1 MDNKNMKKRIS
12 LLAVVALSISSM
24 ALPAAQAAE
33 SRYITVKAQG
43 TVKVV
48 PDAVRINATATN
60 LASTNKDALS
70 ATSKTAAAI
79 RAALKTAKIDSKDIA
94 TTSITT
100 FPEYKYGNDGST
112 TLLGYRAT
120 QSFTITVKAANT
132 AGALVDSLVAAGG
145 DSVQINGVSPFVLD
159 STKATVSA
167 RAIAVKNAKSRA
179 LSYAKLLGVSLGK
192 VNYLTEDSS
201 PIPPAPIFATAK
213 SEADATVVD
222 LGQQDVTVAITVQWS
237 LR

>member
-1 MDNKNMKKRIS
+1 MKKRIL
-12 LLAVVALSISSM
+12 LLAVVAFSISSM

-79 RAALKTAKIDSKDIA
+79 RAALKAAKIDSKDIA

-100 FPEYKYGNDGST
+100 FPEYKYGNDGTT

-132 AGALVDSLVAAGG
+132 AGAIVDSLVAAGG

-159 STKATVSA
+159 STKATESA

-201 PIPPAPIFATAK
+201 PVPPAPIFATAK

>member
-1 MDNKNMKKRIS
+1 MKKRIL
-12 LLAVVALSISSM
+12 LLAVVAFSISSM

-100 FPEYKYGNDGST
+100 FPEYKYGNDGTT

-159 STKATVSA
+159 STKATESA

-201 PIPPAPIFATAK
+201 PVPPAPIFATAK

>member
-1 MDNKNMKKRIS
+1 MKKRIS
-12 LLAVVALSISSM
+12 LLAVVAFSISSI
-24 ALPAAQAAE
+24 ALPDAQAAE

-100 FPEYKYGNDGST
+100 FPEYKYGNDGTT

-159 STKATVSA
+159 STKATESA

-201 PIPPAPIFATAK
+201 PVPPAPIFATAK

>member
-1 MDNKNMKKRIS
+1 MKKRIS
-12 LLAVVALSISSM
+12 LLAVVALSLSSM
-24 ALPAAQAAE
+24 ALPGAQAAE

-79 RAALKTAKIDSKDIA
+79 RAALKTAKIDSKDFA

-100 FPEYKYGNDGST
+100 FPEYKYGNDGTT

-159 STKATVSA
+159 STKATESA

-201 PIPPAPIFATAK
+201 PVPPAPIFATAK

>member
-1 MDNKNMKKRIS
+1 MKKRIL

-100 FPEYKYGNDGST
+100 FPEYKYGNDGTT

-132 AGALVDSLVAAGG
+132 AGAIVDSLVAAGG

-159 STKATVSA
+159 STKATESA

-201 PIPPAPIFATAK
+201 PVPPAPIFATAK

>member
-1 MDNKNMKKRIS
+1 MKKRIL
-12 LLAVVALSISSM
+12 LLAVVAFSISSM

-100 FPEYKYGNDGST
+100 FPEYKYGNDGTT

-132 AGALVDSLVAAGG
+132 AGAIVDSLVAAGG

-159 STKATVSA
+159 STKATESA

-201 PIPPAPIFATAK
+201 PVPPAPIFATAK

>member
-1 MDNKNMKKRIS
+1 MKKRIS
-12 LLAVVALSISSM
+12 LLAVVAFSISSM

-70 ATSKTAAAI
+70 ATSKTAAAM

-100 FPEYKYGNDGST
+100 FPEYKYGNDGTT

-159 STKATVSA
+159 STKATESA

-201 PIPPAPIFATAK
+201 PVPPAPIFATAK

>member
-1 MDNKNMKKRIS
+1 MKKRIL
-12 LLAVVALSISSM
+12 LLAVVAFSISSM

-100 FPEYKYGNDGST
+100 FPEYKYGNDGTT

-132 AGALVDSLVAAGG
+132 AGAIVDSLVAAGG

-159 STKATVSA
+159 STKATESA

>member
-1 MDNKNMKKRIS
+1 MKKRIS

-48 PDAVRINATATN
+48 PDAVRINASATN

-100 FPEYKYGNDGST
+100 FPEYKYGNDGTT

-132 AGALVDSLVAAGG
+132 AGAIVDSLVAAGG

-159 STKATVSA
+159 STKATESA

>member
-1 MDNKNMKKRIS
+1 MKKRIS

-100 FPEYKYGNDGST
+100 FPEYKYGNDGTT

-132 AGALVDSLVAAGG
+132 AGAIVDSLVAAGG

-159 STKATVSA
+159 STKATESA

>member
-1 MDNKNMKKRIS
+1 MKKRIS
-12 LLAVVALSISSM
+12 LLAVVAFSISSM

-79 RAALKTAKIDSKDIA
+79 RAALKTAKIDSKDFA

-100 FPEYKYGNDGST
+100 FPEYKYGNDGTT

-159 STKATVSA
+159 STKATESA

-201 PIPPAPIFATAK
+201 PVPPAPIFATAK

>member
-1 MDNKNMKKRIS
+1 MKKRIS

-100 FPEYKYGNDGST
+100 FPEYKYGNDGTT

-120 QSFTITVKAANT
+120 QSFTITVNAANT

-159 STKATVSA
+159 STKATESA

>member
-1 MDNKNMKKRIS
+1 MKKRIS

-70 ATSKTAAAI
+70 ATSKTAAAM

-100 FPEYKYGNDGST
+100 FPEYKYGNDGTT

-120 QSFTITVKAANT
+120 QSFTITVNAANT

-159 STKATVSA
+159 STKATESA

>member
-1 MDNKNMKKRIS
+1 MKKRIL
-12 LLAVVALSISSM
+12 LLAVVAFSISSM

-100 FPEYKYGNDGST
+100 FPEYKYGNDGTT

-145 DSVQINGVSPFVLD
+145 DSVQINGVSPFILD
-159 STKATVSA
+159 STKATESA

-201 PIPPAPIFATAK
+201 PVPPAPIFATAK

>member
-1 MDNKNMKKRIS
+1 MKKRIL
-12 LLAVVALSISSM
+12 LLAVVAFSISSM

-100 FPEYKYGNDGST
+100 FPEYKYGNDGTT

-159 STKATVSA
+159 STKATESA
-167 RAIAVKNAKSRA
+167 RVIAVKNAKSRA

-201 PIPPAPIFATAK
+201 PVPPAPIFATAK

>member
-1 MDNKNMKKRIS
+1 MKKRIS
-12 LLAVVALSISSM
+12 LLAVVAFSISSM

-100 FPEYKYGNDGST
+100 FPEYKYGNDGTT

-132 AGALVDSLVAAGG
+132 AGAIVDSLVAAGG

-159 STKATVSA
+159 STKATESA

-201 PIPPAPIFATAK
+201 PVPPAPIFATAK

>member
-1 MDNKNMKKRIS
+1 MKKRIL
-12 LLAVVALSISSM
+12 LLAVVAFSISSM

-48 PDAVRINATATN
+48 PDAVRINATASN

-100 FPEYKYGNDGST
+100 FPEYKYGNDGTT

-132 AGALVDSLVAAGG
+132 AGAIVDSLVAAGG

-159 STKATVSA
+159 STKATESA

-201 PIPPAPIFATAK
+201 PVPPAPIFATAK

>member
-1 MDNKNMKKRIS
+1 MKKRIS
-12 LLAVVALSISSM
+12 LLAVVALSLSSM
-24 ALPAAQAAE
+24 ALPGAQAAE

-94 TTSITT
+94 ITSITT
-100 FPEYKYGNDGST
+100 FPEYKYGNDGTT

-159 STKATVSA
+159 STKATESA

>member
-1 MDNKNMKKRIS
+1 MKKRIL
-12 LLAVVALSISSM
+12 LLAVVAFSISSM

-48 PDAVRINATATN
+48 PDTVRINATATN

-79 RAALKTAKIDSKDIA
+79 RAALKAAKIDSKDIA

-100 FPEYKYGNDGST
+100 FPEYKYGNDGTT

-132 AGALVDSLVAAGG
+132 AGAIVDSLVAAGG

-159 STKATVSA
+159 STKATESA

-201 PIPPAPIFATAK
+201 PVPPAPIFATAK

>member
-1 MDNKNMKKRIS
+1 MKKRIS

-100 FPEYKYGNDGST
+100 FPEYKYGNDGTT

-132 AGALVDSLVAAGG
+132 AGALVDSLVASGG

-159 STKATVSA
+159 STKATESA

>member
-1 MDNKNMKKRIS
+1 MKKRIS
-12 LLAVVALSISSM
+12 LLAVVAFSISSM

-100 FPEYKYGNDGST
+100 FPEYKYGNDGTT

-159 STKATVSA
+159 STKATESA

-201 PIPPAPIFATAK
+201 PVPPAPIFATAK

>member
-1 MDNKNMKKRIS
+1 MKKRIS

>member
-1 MDNKNMKKRIS
+1 MKKRIS
-12 LLAVVALSISSM
+12 LLAVVALSLSSM
-24 ALPAAQAAE
+24 ALPGAQAAE

-94 TTSITT
+94 ITSITT
-100 FPEYKYGNDGST
+100 FPEYKYGNDGTT

-132 AGALVDSLVAAGG
+132 AGALVDSLVASGG

-159 STKATVSA
+159 STKATESA

-179 LSYAKLLGVSLGK
+179 LSYSKLLGVSLGK

-201 PIPPAPIFATAK
+201 PVPPAPIFATAK

>member
-1 MDNKNMKKRIS
+1 MKKRIS

-48 PDAVRINATATN
+48 PDAVRINASATN

-100 FPEYKYGNDGST
+100 FPEYKYGNDGTT

-132 AGALVDSLVAAGG
+132 AGALVDSLVASGG

-159 STKATVSA
+159 STKATESA

>member
-1 MDNKNMKKRIS
+1 MKKRIS
-12 LLAVVALSISSM
+12 LMAVVAFSISSM

-100 FPEYKYGNDGST
+100 FPEYKYGNDGTT

-159 STKATVSA
+159 STKATESA

-201 PIPPAPIFATAK
+201 PVPPAPIFATAK

>member
-1 MDNKNMKKRIS
+1 MKKRIL
-12 LLAVVALSISSM
+12 LLAVVAFSISSM

-100 FPEYKYGNDGST
+100 FPEYKYGNDGTT

-159 STKATVSA
+159 STKATESA

>member
-1 MDNKNMKKRIS
+1 MKKRIL
-12 LLAVVALSISSM
+12 LLAVVAFSISSM

-70 ATSKTAAAI
+70 ATSKTAAAM

-100 FPEYKYGNDGST
+100 FPEYKYGNDGTT

-159 STKATVSA
+159 STKATESA

-201 PIPPAPIFATAK
+201 PVPPAPIFATAK

>member
-1 MDNKNMKKRIS
+1 MKKRIL
-12 LLAVVALSISSM
+12 LLAVVAFSISSM

-48 PDAVRINATATN
+48 PDAVRINATASN

-70 ATSKTAAAI
+70 ATSKTAAAM

-100 FPEYKYGNDGST
+100 FPEYKYGNDGTT

-132 AGALVDSLVAAGG
+132 AGAIVDSLVAAGG

-159 STKATVSA
+159 STKATESA
-167 RAIAVKNAKSRA
+167 RVIAVKNAKSRA

-201 PIPPAPIFATAK
+201 PVPPAPIFATAK

>member
-1 MDNKNMKKRIS
+1 MKKRIS

-60 LASTNKDALS
+60 LASTNRDALS

-100 FPEYKYGNDGST
+100 FPEYKYGNDGTT

-159 STKATVSA
+159 STKATESA

-201 PIPPAPIFATAK
+201 PVPPAPIFATAK

>member
-1 MDNKNMKKRIS
+1 MKKRIS
-12 LLAVVALSISSM
+12 LLAVVAFSISSM

-70 ATSKTAAAI
+70 ATSKTAAAM

-100 FPEYKYGNDGST
+100 FPEYKYGNDGTT

-132 AGALVDSLVAAGG
+132 AGAIVDSLVAAGG

-159 STKATVSA
+159 STKATESA

-201 PIPPAPIFATAK
+201 PVPPAPIFATAK

>member
-1 MDNKNMKKRIS
+1 MKKRIS
-12 LLAVVALSISSM
+12 LLAVVAFSISSM

-60 LASTNKDALS
+60 LASTNRDALS

-100 FPEYKYGNDGST
+100 FPEYKYGNDGTT

-159 STKATVSA
+159 STKATESA

-201 PIPPAPIFATAK
+201 PVPPAPIFATAK

>member
-1 MDNKNMKKRIS
+1 MKKRIS
-12 LLAVVALSISSM
+12 LLAVVALSLSSM
-24 ALPAAQAAE
+24 ALPGAQAAE

-94 TTSITT
+94 ITSITT
-100 FPEYKYGNDGST
+100 FPEYKYGNDGTT
-112 TLLGYRAT
+112 TLLGYRAA

-132 AGALVDSLVAAGG
+132 AGALVDSLVASGG

-159 STKATVSA
+159 STKATESA

-201 PIPPAPIFATAK
+201 PVPPAPIFATTK

>member
-1 MDNKNMKKRIS
+1 MKKRIS

-159 STKATVSA
+159 STKATESA

-201 PIPPAPIFATAK
+201 PVPPAPIFATAK

>member
-1 MDNKNMKKRIS
+1 MKKRIS

-100 FPEYKYGNDGST
+100 FPEYKYGNDGTT

-132 AGALVDSLVAAGG
+132 AGAIVDSLVAAGG

-159 STKATVSA
+159 STKATESA

-201 PIPPAPIFATAK
+201 PVPPAPIFATAK

>member
-1 MDNKNMKKRIS
+1 MKKRIS

-100 FPEYKYGNDGST
+100 FPEYKYGNDGTT

-145 DSVQINGVSPFVLD
+145 DSVQINGVSPFALD
-159 STKATVSA
+159 STKATESA

-201 PIPPAPIFATAK
+201 PVPPAPIFATAK

>member
-1 MDNKNMKKRIS
+1 MKKRIS

-100 FPEYKYGNDGST
+100 FPEYKYGNDGTT

-132 AGALVDSLVAAGG
+132 AGALVDSLVASGG

-159 STKATVSA
+159 STKATESA

-201 PIPPAPIFATAK
+201 PVPPAPIFATAK

>member
-1 MDNKNMKKRIS
+1 MKKRIL
-12 LLAVVALSISSM
+12 LLAVVAFSISSM

-100 FPEYKYGNDGST
+100 FPEYKYGNDGTT

-132 AGALVDSLVAAGG
+132 AGAIVDSLVAAGG

-159 STKATVSA
+159 STKATESA

-179 LSYAKLLGVSLGK
+179 LSYAKLLWVSLGK

-201 PIPPAPIFATAK
+201 PVPPAPIFATAK

>member
-70 ATSKTAAAI
+70 AASKTAAAI

-100 FPEYKYGNDGST
+100 FPEYKYGNDGTT

>member
-1 MDNKNMKKRIS
+1 MKKRIS
-12 LLAVVALSISSM
+12 LLAVVAFSISSM

-100 FPEYKYGNDGST
+100 FPEYKYGNDGTT

-159 STKATVSA
+159 STKATESA